1 MPAALFLRLFE
12 VAVQLFDVIRV
23 GVETRRRSDPALDFY
38 EGVERG
44 QVNCRPSAEGWCL
57 LLFDIVA
64 LGEIRVDQKVAYGA
78 GYVGLGLV
86 PIVTPEDSLSRVR
99 VALVVYV

>member
-1 MPAALFLRLFE
+1 MPAALFLRLFQ

-44 QVNCRPSAEGWCL
+44 QVNGRARAKGWCL
-57 LLFDIVA
+57 LLFDIVV
-64 LGEIRVDQKVAYGA
+64 LGEIREDQKVAYGA